1 MSNIILMII
10 CRSVCRHGQYCFIIG
25 DNHVGVFCDWCHPVQ
40 RRCTEI
46 FWKSVQLYPLVIPI
60 ILICQEP
67 IKWSLYLPYN
77 PLESTLSRVDL

>member
-60 ILICQEP
+60 ILICSISKEFSFVLLQ
-67 IKWSLYLPYN
+67 IN
-77 PLESTLSRVDL
+77 